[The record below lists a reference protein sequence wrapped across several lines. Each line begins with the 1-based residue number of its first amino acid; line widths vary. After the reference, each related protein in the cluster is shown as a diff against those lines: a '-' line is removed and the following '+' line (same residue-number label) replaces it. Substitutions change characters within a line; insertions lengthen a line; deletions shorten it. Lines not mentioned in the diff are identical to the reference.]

1 MSLWITQDINHRK
14 VLRLCSVD
22 GELFDEV
29 DALVRGGAHVK
40 LSDFNHIYGLK
51 NERVSPPVFAKDGG
65 EERDWL
71 NLLVVRRPSVVQE
84 KYPIQQGETR
94 STIPKY
100 ALYSPAMH
108 C

>member
-51 NERVSPPVFAKDGG
+51 NERVSPQCSQKMG
-65 EERDWL
+65 ERRGIGSTFWL
-71 NLLVVRRPSVVQE
+71 
-84 KYPIQQGETR
+84 
-94 STIPKY
+94 
-100 ALYSPAMH
+100 
-108 C
+108 

>member
-1 MSLWITQDINHRK
+1 
-14 VLRLCSVD
+14 
-22 GELFDEV
+22 
-29 DALVRGGAHVK
+29 
-40 LSDFNHIYGLK
+40 
-51 NERVSPPVFAKDGG
+51 VFAKDGG